1 MYTPIANRPLLTGEI
16 LEIGVVIAPGDD
28 LGPDGGHAPDDG
40 LGPDDDQ
47 APGYDRAPDNDR
59 APDSDRAPLVRP
71 ILAHKSSR
79 EQWHLDEVFA
89 GRVVPLET
97 RFYLGFL
104 NEQPVC
110 NIMVS
115 EHDGIGIVSHV
126 YTVPEHRRKGIARL
140 VMTEQMAD
148 FQARTGRYLTL
159 STGFDT
165 HPYYLY
171 HDFGFRSVVP
181 ESGHMKFMENAAFEA
196 EHFRHDETGEAR
208 VIPGDWKHWPSLNVL
223 CALAGPPYL
232 RNVGL
237 GHIGPRMFE
246 GAYLGLMKQTR
257 EEDDVQVRLVVTE
270 RGAVAGYATLVPDIR
285 WRGETLLLDL
295 TVHSAWT
302 EQLKALLASF
312 VLPPGRKVL
321 CHVEPG
327 DGPKTAVLQYAG
339 FVHEATLRQQFKS
352 AGNVLGVEVYA
363 RYA

>member
-1 MYTPIANRPLLTGEI
+1 MYTPIADRTLRTGET
-16 LEIGVVIAPGDD
+16 LEIGVVLAPN
-28 LGPDGGHAPDDG
+28 GHAPDDHTPG
-40 LGPDDDQ
+40 DDH
-47 APGYDRAPDNDR
+47 
-59 APDSDRAPLVRP
+59 APLVRP
-71 ILAHKSSR
+71 ILAHKSSN

-89 GRVVPLET
+89 GRVAPLET
-97 RFYLGFL
+97 RFYLGCL
-104 NEQPVC
+104 QDRSVC

-115 EHDGIGIVSHV
+115 EYDGIGILSHV

-148 FQARTGRYLTL
+148 FKARSGRYLTL

-171 HDFGFRSVVP
+171 HGFGFRSVVP
-181 ESGHMKFMENAAFEA
+181 ESGHMKYMGNAEFEA
-196 EHFRHDETGEAR
+196 EHLRAGENGEMR

-223 CALAGPPYL
+223 CAQYGPPYL

-257 EEDDVQVRLVVTE
+257 EDEDVRVRLAVSE
-270 RGAVAGYATLVPDIR
+270 RGAVAGYATLVPDLR

-295 TVHSAWT
+295 TVHSAFKA
-302 EQLKALLASF
+302 QLKPLFESF
-312 VLPPGRKVL
+312 VPLAGRKVL

-327 DGPKTAVLQYAG
+327 DGPKIAALADAG
-339 FVHEATLRQQFKS
+339 FIHEATLRQQFKA
-352 AGNVLGVEVYA
+352 AGNVLDVEVYA

>member
-1 MYTPIANRPLLTGEI
+1 MYTPIASRSLRTGET
-16 LEIGVVIAPGDD
+16 LEIGAVLAPGDHA
-28 LGPDGGHAPDDG
+28 PDDHTPDDGHTPTSGHTPGDHAPDDG
-40 LGPDDDQ
+40 
-47 APGYDRAPDNDR
+47 
-59 APDSDRAPLVRP
+59 RAPLVRP

-89 GRVVPLET
+89 GRVSPLQT
-97 RFYLGFL
+97 RFYLGRL

-115 EHDGIGIVSHV
+115 EHDAIGIVSHV

-148 FQARTGRYLTL
+148 FQARSGRYLTL

-181 ESGHMKFMENAAFEA
+181 ESGHMKYVGNAEFEA
-196 EHFRHDETGEAR
+196 EHFGDDEDGEAR

-246 GAYLGLMKQTR
+246 GAYLGLMKETR

-270 RGAVAGYATLVPDIR
+270 RGAVVGYATLVPDIR

-295 TVHSAWT
+295 AVHSAFKA
-302 EQLKALLASF
+302 QLKPLLESF
-312 VLPPGRKVL
+312 ARPAGRKVL
-321 CHVEPG
+321 CHVEPE
-327 DGPKTAVLQYAG
+327 DGPKTAALEGAG
-339 FVHEATLRQQFKS
+339 FVHEATLRQQFRA
-352 AGNVLGVEVYA
+352 AGNVLDAEVYA

>member
-1 MYTPIANRPLLTGEI
+1 MYTPIADRTLRTGET
-16 LEIGVVIAPGDD
+16 LEIGAVLAPD
-28 LGPDGGHAPDDG
+28 GHAPDDEHTPG
-40 LGPDDDQ
+40 DHAPDD
-47 APGYDRAPDNDR
+47 GRAPTSGHMPGDH
-59 APDSDRAPLVRP
+59 APDDGRAPLVRP

-89 GRVVPLET
+89 GRVSPLQT
-97 RFYLGFL
+97 RFYLGLL

-148 FQARTGRYLTL
+148 FQARSGRYLTL

-181 ESGHMKFMENAAFEA
+181 ESGHMKFMENAAYEA
-196 EHFRHDETGEAR
+196 EHFRDDENGEAR

-270 RGAVAGYATLVPDIR
+270 RGAVVGYATLVPDIR
-285 WRGETLLLDL
+285 WRGETVLLDL
-295 TVHSAWT
+295 AVHSAFKA
-302 EQLKALLASF
+302 QLKPLLESFALPA
-312 VLPPGRKVL
+312 GRKVL
-321 CHVEPG
+321 CHVEPE
-327 DGPKTAVLQYAG
+327 DGPKTAALEGAG
-339 FVHEATLRQQFKS
+339 FVHEATLRQQFRA
-352 AGNVLGVEVYA
+352 AGNTLDAEVYA